1 MTTEKNTTKGFNT
14 ASTMTTREAT
24 LRARAEKAVE
34 RLGAR
39 PEANQAQQ
47 VAKRF
52 DKLTRNDGHAP
63 ELKPSWATNDRRAWQ
78 MRAAKYQVAR
88 EHSAR
93 LSKVRNT
100 AERMI
105 ALKPRTGK
113 AFTKG
118 LGSLER

>member
-14 ASTMTTREAT
+14 ASTMTTREVT

-39 PEANQAQQ
+39 HEANQAQQ

-93 LSKVRNT
+93 IGKVRDVAKAISQTTPTKTQN
-100 AERMI
+100 
-105 ALKPRTGK
+105 KHRTRG
-113 AFTKG
+113 G
-118 LGSLER
+118 LER

>member
-1 MTTEKNTTKGFNT
+1 LVPLECIFGNSQNYGGQ
-14 ASTMTTREAT
+14 
-24 LRARAEKAVE
+24 AVE

-39 PEANQAQQ
+39 HEANQAQQ

-63 ELKPSWATNDRRAWQ
+63 ELKPSWATNDRHVWQ

-93 LSKVRNT
+93 IGKVRSV
-100 AERMI
+100 A
-105 ALKPRTGK
+105 K
-113 AFTKG
+113 AMSKSTPTKTPNQQRAVG
-118 LGSLER
+118 GLER

>member
-1 MTTEKNTTKGFNT
+1 MTTEKNTTKGFNN
-14 ASTMTTREAT
+14 ASTMTTREIS
-24 LRARAEKAVE
+24 LKARAEKAVE

-39 PEANQAQQ
+39 HEANQAQQ

-88 EHSAR
+88 EHLAR
-93 LSKVRNT
+93 ISKVRDV
-100 AERMI
+100 A
-105 ALKPRTGK
+105 K
-113 AFTKG
+113 AMSKTTPDRQQNPKRG
-118 LGSLER
+118 RDDLGR

>member
-24 LRARAEKAVE
+24 LRARAQKAVE

-39 PEANQAQQ
+39 HEANQAQQ

-88 EHSAR
+88 EHLAR
-93 LSKVRNT
+93 ISKVRDV
-100 AERMI
+100 A
-105 ALKPRTGK
+105 K
-113 AFTKG
+113 AMSKTTPDRQQSKQRG
-118 LGSLER
+118 HNDLGR

>member
-1 MTTEKNTTKGFNT
+1 MTTEKNTTGKFNSV
-14 ASTMTTREAT
+14 STMTTRDAN

-39 PEANQAQQ
+39 HEANQAQQ

-63 ELKPSWATNDRRAWQ
+63 ELKPSWATNDKRAWQ

-88 EHSAR
+88 EHLAR
-93 LSKVRNT
+93 ISKVRDV
-100 AERMI
+100 A
-105 ALKPRTGK
+105 K
-113 AFTKG
+113 AMSKTTPDRQQNKQSG
-118 LGSLER
+118 RNDLGR